1 MLEPQTQVLLTG
13 PLRGRQTLLGAYCK
27 APVVGG
33 SLRPLFLPQSL
44 SSILHLLHQ
53 PPLFLVS
60 TW

>member
-1 MLEPQTQVLLTG
+1 MLEPQTQVSLTG

-27 APVVGG
+27 APVGG

-44 SSILHLLHQ
+44 NSILHLLHQ
-53 PPLFLVS
+53 PPLFLMS